1 MRMRSVSD
9 CLRTTHNRRSAGACL
24 SAATLA
30 RTTRRVAGR
39 ATVAARSVLK
49 SDNLYPTPGLSRIGW
64 ISVLID
70 PQHLLTPF
78 LDRAASQEQKQ
89 FEFTFAAIAQ
99 NLRR

>member
-1 MRMRSVSD
+1 
-9 CLRTTHNRRSAGACL
+9 
-24 SAATLA
+24 
-30 RTTRRVAGR
+30 
-39 ATVAARSVLK
+39 VLK

-99 NLRR
+99 NLRRLAKLMARPPPPVAACVA